1 MTKGLPLERSEPASL
16 PATNPNKHRT
26 RVFRVSELTSAI
38 RIELESRFTTI
49 WVEGEISNCRVWKT
63 GHLYFTLKDSDA
75 QVRGVM
81 FRSSVK
87 RLRFEIEDGLQVLVR
102 GRISVY
108 APKGEYQLI
117 ADNFEPQ
124 GLGARQLEF
133 DQLRSKLEKEGLFDL
148 GRKRSLPLL
157 PRIIGIV
164 TSLDGAAIQDIVTV
178 LRRRHPN
185 SYLIIAPA
193 KVQGEGSEL
202 EIVRGLKQLQ
212 SIESLDVV
220 ILGRGGGSSEDLWSF
235 NDERVVRAIAAS
247 SIPVV
252 SAVGHETDY
261 TLSDYAS
268 DLRAPTPSAAAEL
281 VLSRKDE
288 LVDRINLSVSRL
300 STATQ
305 GRIEKARAFVY
316 TTEHRPGFSSWPSR
330 LLLRSREI
338 DELHY
343 RITNSVRDFHGKR
356 DRQLTALHLRLETLN
371 LRRQLDEFQARFL
384 TAQTFLGRAI
394 RDALKSYR
402 GRLTTVISQ
411 LDSLSP
417 LNVLARGYAICWN
430 DDRSIILRH
439 ANRIAIGESV
449 RVKLHQGEL
458 RCKVEESN

>member
-1 MTKGLPLERSEPASL
+1 MTEDLPLERPESAIL
-16 PATNPNKHRT
+16 PTTNPNRHRT

-38 RIELESRFTTI
+38 RIELESKFAAI

-75 QVRGVM
+75 QVRGIM

-87 RLRFEIEDGLQVLVR
+87 RLRFNVEDGLQVLVR

-133 DQLRSKLEKEGLFDL
+133 DQLRSKLEKEGLFDER
-148 GRKRSLPLL
+148 RKRSLPLL

-164 TSLDGAAIQDIVTV
+164 TSLHGAAIRDIVTV
-178 LRRRHPN
+178 LRRRHRN
-185 SYLIIAPA
+185 THLIIAPV

-202 EIVRGLKQLQ
+202 EILRGLKQLQ

-235 NDERVVRAIAAS
+235 NDERVVRAIAES

-281 VLSRKDE
+281 VLARKDE
-288 LVDRINLSVSRL
+288 LVDRINLSASRL

-316 TTEHRPGFSSWPSR
+316 AIEHRPGFSSWPSR
-330 LLLRSREI
+330 LLLQSREI

-343 RITNSVRDFHGKR
+343 RLTGSVREFHGKR
-356 DRQLTALHLRLETLN
+356 NRQLTALHVRLETLN
-371 LRRQLDEFQARFL
+371 LRRRLGEFQTRFL
-384 TAQTFLGRAI
+384 TAHTILTRTI
-394 RDALKSYR
+394 KDALKTYR
-402 GRLTTVISQ
+402 GRLTTAISQ

-417 LNVLARGYAICWN
+417 LNVLSRGYAICWN

-439 ANRIAIGESV
+439 ANRIPIGESV
-449 RVKLHQGEL
+449 RVKLHRGEL

>member
-1 MTKGLPLERSEPASL
+1 MTEELPLERPESAIFPT
-16 PATNPNKHRT
+16 TNPNRHRT

-38 RIELESRFTTI
+38 RIELESKFAAI

-75 QVRGVM
+75 QVRGIM

-87 RLRFEIEDGLQVLVR
+87 RLRFNVEDGLQVLVR

-133 DQLRSKLEKEGLFDL
+133 DQLRSKLEKEGLFDER
-148 GRKRSLPLL
+148 RKRSLPLL

-164 TSLDGAAIQDIVTV
+164 TSLHGAAIRDIVTV
-178 LRRRHPN
+178 LRRRHRN
-185 SYLIIAPA
+185 THLIIAPV

-202 EIVRGLKQLQ
+202 EILRGLKELQ

-235 NDERVVRAIAAS
+235 NDERVVRAIAES

-281 VLSRKDE
+281 VLARKDE
-288 LVDRINLSVSRL
+288 LVDRINLSASRL

-316 TTEHRPGFSSWPSR
+316 AIEHRPGFSSWPSR
-330 LLLRSREI
+330 LLLQSREI

-343 RITNSVRDFHGKR
+343 RLTGSVREFHGKR
-356 DRQLTALHLRLETLN
+356 NRQLTALHVRLETLN
-371 LRRQLDEFQARFL
+371 LRRRLGEFQTRFL
-384 TAQTFLGRAI
+384 TAHTILTRTI
-394 RDALKSYR
+394 KDALKTYR
-402 GRLTTVISQ
+402 GRVTTAISQ

-417 LNVLARGYAICWN
+417 LNVLSRGYAICWN

-439 ANRIAIGESV
+439 ANRIPIGESV
-449 RVKLHQGEL
+449 RVKLHRGEL

>member
-1 MTKGLPLERSEPASL
+1 MTEDLPLERPESATL
-16 PATNPNKHRT
+16 PTTNPNKHRT

-38 RIELESRFTTI
+38 RIELESKFAAI

-87 RLRFEIEDGLQVLVR
+87 RLRFNVEDGLQVLVR

-133 DQLRSKLEKEGLFDL
+133 DQLRSKLEKEGLFDER
-148 GRKRSLPLL
+148 RKRSLPLL

-164 TSLDGAAIQDIVTV
+164 TSLHGAAIRDIVTV
-178 LRRRHPN
+178 LRRRHRN
-185 SYLIIAPA
+185 THLIIAPV

-202 EIVRGLKQLQ
+202 EILRGLKRLQ

-235 NDERVVRAIAAS
+235 NDERVVRAIAES

-281 VLSRKDE
+281 VLARKDE
-288 LVDRINLSVSRL
+288 LVDRINLSASRL

-305 GRIEKARAFVY
+305 VRIEKARAFVY
-316 TTEHRPGFSSWPSR
+316 AIEHRPGFSSWPSR
-330 LLLRSREI
+330 LLLQSREI

-343 RITNSVRDFHGKR
+343 RLTGSVREFHGKR
-356 DRQLTALHLRLETLN
+356 NRQLTALHVRLETLN
-371 LRRQLDEFQARFL
+371 LRRRLGAFQTRFL
-384 TAQTFLGRAI
+384 TAHTILTRTI
-394 RDALKSYR
+394 KDALKTYR
-402 GRLTTVISQ
+402 GRLTTAISQ

-417 LNVLARGYAICWN
+417 LNVLSRGYAICWN

-439 ANRIAIGESV
+439 ANRIPIGESV
-449 RVKLHQGEL
+449 RVKLHRGEL